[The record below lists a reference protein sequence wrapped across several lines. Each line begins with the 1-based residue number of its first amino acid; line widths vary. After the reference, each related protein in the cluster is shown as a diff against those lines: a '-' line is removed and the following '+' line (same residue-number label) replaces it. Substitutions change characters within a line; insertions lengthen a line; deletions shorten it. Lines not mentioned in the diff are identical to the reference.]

1 MANVD
6 NIEDVKKQWVGYEF
20 DQTTFEVH
28 QERML
33 DWAQAC
39 GETDPRFVDPAH
51 PDFQAHPTYTAQY
64 GSRRILPEGFPQ
76 LGNGRGIDGGK
87 AVEVH
92 RPIRPGDVL
101 TASSQLADIYEKTG
115 RSGTMI
121 FIVHRMTFTN
131 QNGEPAAT
139 VDWRMIRETGR

>member
-1 MANVD
+1 MANVED
-6 NIEDVKKQWVGYEF
+6 IDDVKKQWVGKEF
-20 DQTTFEVH
+20 DQATFVVD
-28 QERML
+28 QQRLL
-33 DWAQAC
+33 DWAEAC
-39 GETDPRFVDPAH
+39 GETDARFIDPAH

-64 GSRRILPEGFPQ
+64 GSRRILPAGFPQ

-87 AVEVH
+87 AVELH
-92 RPIRPGDVL
+92 LPIRPGDVL